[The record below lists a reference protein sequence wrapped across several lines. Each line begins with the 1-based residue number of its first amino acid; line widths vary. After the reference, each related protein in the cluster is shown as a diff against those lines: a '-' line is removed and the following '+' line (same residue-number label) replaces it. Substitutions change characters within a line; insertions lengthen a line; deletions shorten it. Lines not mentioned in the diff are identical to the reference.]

1 MLALEALATLL
12 RQCKIPRSTG
22 LLLGT
27 VSQTEIKTARAKEIL
42 HGVLKQNKQEDLDKI
57 MRIEM
62 AFIKSRE
69 RFLKQKKTKP
79 SLLNRA
85 IFLSKTSN
93 FDEKY
98 VRYIEMRKEIF
109 TLSST
114 GRYEEEKEVSKKIN
128 ALLSTESQKVTSTL
142 SLEVVTDEKVE
153 YTFNGIDLSF
163 PTKECFSL
171 FKEEKYKE
179 LLKCLKN
186 NEHFDSILICAVSKI
201 EAFRQGLIEIKQKKG
216 KGRVERYCRSW
227 NTLYQKTLELFSS
240 NFISV
245 DYLKEVDEEVPS
257 LSFSVPL
264 HPITY
269 DISSTYLY
277 RAEASEASPLLTEIF
292 QKMNIFRR

>member
-1 MLALEALATLL
+1 MSALEALATLL
-12 RQCKIPRSTG
+12 RQCKVPRSTG

-42 HGVLKQNKQEDLDKI
+42 HGLIKQNKEEELDRI

-62 AFIKSRE
+62 AFLKARE
-69 RFLKQKKTKP
+69 RFLKQKKQKA

-85 IFLSKTSN
+85 VFLSKSSN

-98 VRYIEMRKEIF
+98 ISYIEMRREIF
-109 TLSST
+109 LLSSS
-114 GRYEEEKEVSKKIN
+114 GKYEEEREVAQRIN
-128 ALLSTESQKVTSTL
+128 SLLAEEPPKVSSAL
-142 SLEVVTDEKVE
+142 SLEMVTDEKVDHR
-153 YTFNGIDLSF
+153 FKGIDLSF
-163 PTKECFSL
+163 PTKESFAL
-171 FKEEKYKE
+171 FRAGRHKE
-179 LLKCLKN
+179 LLRMLRN
-186 NEHFDSILICAVSKI
+186 NEHFDSILICAVSRV
-201 EAFRQGLIEIKQKKG
+201 ELFRKGLLEIKQKKK

-240 NFISV
+240 NFIS
-245 DYLKEVDEEVPS
+245 DEYLKEVDEEVPS
-257 LSFSVPL
+257 VSFSVPL

-277 RAEASEASPLLTEIF
+277 RNEVSEASPLLTEIF